1 MIIELCNKK
10 EIWIISLSLKCVDV
24 DIFLIVC
31 DKNAEEDKKC
41 RCARIRW
48 SCTVS
53 GVVKVGFCLKVL
65 QSSKFLGWATVDIV
79 LLGGIPLTL
88 TVEEIL
94 SLCLLC

>member
-48 SCTVS
+48 SCTES
-53 GVVKVGFCLKVL
+53 GVVKSWLLSESVT
-65 QSSKFLGWATVDIV
+65 KFLV
-79 LLGGIPLTL
+79 LGLGH
-88 TVEEIL
+88 
-94 SLCLLC
+94 S